1 MPPIAD
7 NIERARHNLEWRRL
21 TIARR
26 EISRGFTA
34 STILTSAGVGA
45 AAGAL
50 IAFSFAMSPPFTLLP
65 PRPGD
70 ANGNPP
76 LHRSTKVVVA
86 SAGEF
91 DGLWHAATKD
101 ITPMP
106 TSTVASADDF
116 NGRWHEAING
126 IPPMPASKSNDSPNL
141 QDIPM
146 PSMIAVQGSPT
157 EPDKFE
163 FVSKPQQDNPE
174 APVVVKPPARPS
186 DVCARNGMYRIEYTQ
201 NRHRYWH
208 CLHRNVRPVPESK
221 SVRVSNQ
228 SSPGNEPQPFFQ
240 QLRGFFFQST
250 Q

>member
-1 MPPIAD
+1 MPSIAD
-7 NIERARHNLEWRRL
+7 CIERARHNLEWARFI
-21 TIARR
+21 IARR
-26 EISRGFTA
+26 EISRGFNA
-34 STILTSAGVGA
+34 SATLTSVGVGA

-50 IAFSFAMSPPFTLLP
+50 IAFSFTMSPPLTLLP
-65 PRPGD
+65 SRPGD
-70 ANGNPP
+70 ANGNPS

-91 DGLWHAATKD
+91 DGHWHATIKD
-101 ITPMP
+101 IPPMP
-106 TSTVASADDF
+106 ASTVGSADDF

-141 QDIPM
+141 QDIAM
-146 PSMIAVQGSPT
+146 PSMIAVQVPST

-163 FVSKPQQDNPE
+163 SVSKPQQDNPE
-174 APVVVKPPARPS
+174 ALVVVKPPARPS
-186 DVCARNGMYRIEYTQ
+186 DVCARNGMYRIEYTR
-201 NRHRYWH
+201 NRHRYWR
-208 CLHRNVRPVPESK
+208 CLHRHVRPVPESK

-228 SSPGNEPQPFFQ
+228 ASPGNEPQPFFQ